1 MKWVTNLDAL
11 DAACKST
18 EMYVVLVWDQ
28 HPEQGP
34 SFIYYLAVFKFAVV
48 KVPEEC
54 SKVLC
59 VLCSRKESL

>member
-1 MKWVTNLDAL
+1 MQHVVDRDVCSN
-11 DAACKST
+11 
-18 EMYVVLVWDQ
+18 VVLSWDQ
-28 HPEQGP
+28 HPERGP

-48 KVPEEC
+48 KVPEKC